1 MRTHKLLLVPALAVL
16 LLGSVACS
24 DADGMSG
31 SAVQTEGDPGVGPG
45 DEPVA
50 PEEPQDP
57 GIKAPE
63 PGAGG
68 GGSEQPGIGDPAKG
82 SAGAQTLEEALALH
96 KDSERLNR
104 EIILNDCGSTGCEGL
119 DDFVA
124 YIESGCDDGCSPS
137 VEKFLDNLSSAQ
149 KQAGIVPATFPTKRE
164 LTGVVDDA
172 AEFVPAEPGDEA
184 KGDEPADEPGAALD
198 PAELDAVVATVVSNL
213 RASAGTDYATVTW
226 KAILAEIRQTVTD
239 PAQAL
244 EMLNEIQATLE
255 DGFKS
260 AAGDETARAL
270 LEGEAVAPAE
280 AADAIEA
287 VWAER
292 PEEG

>member
-16 LLGSVACS
+16 LLGSVACNG
-24 DADGMSG
+24 ADDMSG
-31 SAVQTEGDPGVGPG
+31 SAVQTDGDAGVGPG

-50 PEEPQDP
+50 PEEPKDP

-68 GGSEQPGIGDPAKG
+68 GGSEQPGIDDPTKG
-82 SAGAQTLEEALALH
+82 GSGVQTLEEALALH
-96 KDSERLNR
+96 KDSERLNY

-124 YIESGCDDGCSPS
+124 YIESGCGDGCSPA
-137 VEKFLDNLSSAQ
+137 VEKFLDNLTSAQ

-164 LTGVVDDA
+164 LAGVADEAVEVA
-172 AEFVPAEPGDEA
+172 PAEPGDET

-198 PAELDAVVATVVSNL
+198 SAELDAVVATVVENL
-213 RASAGTDYATVTW
+213 RASVGTDAGEVTW
-226 KAILAEIRQTVTD
+226 KEILAEIRQTVTD

-244 EMLNEIQATLE
+244 AMLEEIQATLE

-260 AAGDETARAL
+260 AIGDETAAAL

-280 AADAIEA
+280 AADTIEA
-287 VWAER
+287 VWAAR
-292 PEEG
+292 PDKG